1 MVKNL
6 LSTQI
11 YLESQLITEVANLNL
26 NNLELHNSMSLNL
39 REAQRIGRSPIK

>member
-1 MVKNL
+1 MAKNP
-6 LSTQI
+6 LSTRI

-39 REAQRIGRSPIK
+39 LEAQFIG